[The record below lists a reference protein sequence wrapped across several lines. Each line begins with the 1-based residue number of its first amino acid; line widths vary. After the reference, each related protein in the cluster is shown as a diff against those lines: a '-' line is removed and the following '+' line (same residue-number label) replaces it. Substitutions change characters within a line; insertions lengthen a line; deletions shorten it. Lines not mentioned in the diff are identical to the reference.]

1 MNNGKCFQLKE
12 CSHAEINGKMNKIN
26 YIFQCLIF
34 RDGQLGTDLKAEIDT
49 EGWTGQTERQTDR
62 RTT

>member
-1 MNNGKCFQLKE
+1 MGK
-12 CSHAEINGKMNKIN
+12 IY

-34 RDGQLGTDLKAEIDT
+34 RDGQLGIDLSPEIDT

-62 RTT
+62 QTT

>member
-1 MNNGKCFQLKE
+1 MR
-12 CSHAEINGKMNKIN
+12 KMNKIN